1 MRIIKMNFSF
11 MTVSFPVDEM
21 TFNEMIQLCDE
32 SYAADQVHYNK
43 ILNIPS
49 AMNYEAIGFFILAY
63 HDESDQLVGM
73 ASAIDLIGL
82 NTYEWSLLVHPM
94 FRKMGIGNT
103 LYEVTKQ
110 SLEMRQSAGELALLM
125 EKDRSFNKHFIERKG
140 YSYSFS
146 EVTLE
151 TRAEFN
157 EVPTDFLMRPFES
170 SDTEVLLETFMLAFG
185 DTEEEAL
192 DLINFNTTD
201 SRLCMWTAERNG
213 QIVGTVTTRKEGEA
227 QCITAFAVH
236 PQFERQ
242 GNGTAML
249 QFVKNYAASNGE
261 KLVILDVEL
270 ENKQALS
277 VYEKVGFSKSEQV
290 DYYSFVG
297 K

>member
-1 MRIIKMNFSF
+1 MNFSF

-21 TFNEMIQLCDE
+21 TFNEMVQLCDE

-49 AMNYEAIGFFILAY
+49 AMNYETIGFLVLAY
-63 HDESDQLVGM
+63 HDESDQLVGV

-94 FRKMGIGNT
+94 FRKMGIGNM
-103 LYEVTKQ
+103 LYEVMQQ
-110 SLEMRQSAGELALLM
+110 SLQTRQSAGDLALVM
-125 EKDRSFNKHFIERKG
+125 EKERSFHKHFVEKKG
-140 YSYSFS
+140 YKYSFS

-151 TRAEFN
+151 ARATFG
-157 EVPTDFLMRPFES
+157 EVPANFVMRPFDQE
-170 SDTEVLLETFMLAFG
+170 DTEILLETFVLAFG
-185 DTEEEAL
+185 DTEEEAM
-192 DLINFNTTD
+192 DLIDFNTTD
-201 SRLCMWTAERNG
+201 SRLCMWTAERDG
-213 QIVGTVTTRKEGEA
+213 QIVGTVTTRKEGET
-227 QCITAFAVH
+227 QWITAFAVH

-242 GNGTAML
+242 GNGSAIL

-261 KLVILDVEL
+261 KLVLLDVEL

-290 DYYSFVG
+290 DYYYYYVG